1 MTMKTVNNIITLEIR
16 KKPASSG
23 DPVKY
28 YEVLLDSGSQVNII
42 HPRFLHNLHEGYG
55 GCKGLFGSKTKLTK
69 VGMLEGF
76 FECLGSDDIR
86 VSVLSQ
92 ANVEDAYNV
101 TYEPGVS
108 YTVHM
113 ADRDLQ
119 LLQRNILYV
128 SDFSDWL
135 DPNY

>member
-1 MTMKTVNNIITLEIR
+1 M
-16 KKPASSG
+16 SSG
-23 DPVKY
+23 DAVKY

-42 HPRFLHNLHEGYG
+42 HPRFLCNIHAGYG
-55 GCKGLFGSKTKLTK
+55 GCEGLFGSKSKLTK

-76 FECLGSDDIR
+76 FECLGSDDTR

-92 ANVEDAYNV
+92 ADVEDAYDV
-101 TYEPGVS
+101 KYEPGVS

-119 LLQRNILYV
+119 FV
-128 SDFSDWL
+128 
-135 DPNY
+135 